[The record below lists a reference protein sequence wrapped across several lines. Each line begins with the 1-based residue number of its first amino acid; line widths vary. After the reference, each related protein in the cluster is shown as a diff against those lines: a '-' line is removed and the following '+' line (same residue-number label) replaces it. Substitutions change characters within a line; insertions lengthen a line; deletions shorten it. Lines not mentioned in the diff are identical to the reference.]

1 MPRLLYIT
9 VHAAAGALLVG
20 ALQYFA
26 LRQSVETSLTW
37 AVCFAVAAAAL
48 AWKQTR

>member
-1 MPRLLYIT
+1 MPRPLYIA
-9 VHAAAGALLVG
+9 VHATAAAVFVG

-26 LRQSVETSLTW
+26 LRQTVETSLAW
-37 AVCFAVAAAAL
+37 AACFAVAAAAL